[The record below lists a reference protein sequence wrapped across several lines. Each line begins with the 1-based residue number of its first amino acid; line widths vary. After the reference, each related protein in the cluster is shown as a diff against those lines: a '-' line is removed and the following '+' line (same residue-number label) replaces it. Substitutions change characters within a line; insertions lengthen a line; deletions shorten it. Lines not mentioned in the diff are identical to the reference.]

1 MAPTQIGQQ
10 TDATTVMGFEETT
23 NTPGTTCDLWSRG
36 SQQFVVAAYL
46 KRGW

>member
-23 NTPGTTCDLWSRG
+23 NTPGTTSTYGVEVLNNSLWRPTEE
-36 SQQFVVAAYL
+36 
-46 KRGW
+46 GW